1 MKEKIIFATKNKG
14 KLKEF
19 KELLAEN
26 NLSYEV
32 LSLNDLKDVPEII
45 ENGKTFKENAYIKA
59 KRVFDKYHLP
69 VIADDSG
76 IIAEALGDRPGVYSA
91 RFAGE
96 GASDEDNNK
105 KLINELKDKEDK
117 RAYFQCVLCYI
128 NSNGE
133 IFFTDGKCFGEII
146 ENPKGENGFG
156 YDPIF
161 YIRELDKTIAE
172 LDSHTKNK
180 ISHRGK
186 AFKELVKILKSEIKL
201 SFVIPVY
208 NEEDNLK
215 LLHERIRK
223 VIYEKLKFNC
233 EIIFVD
239 DGSSDNSLKILKEL
253 KKEDD
258 EIKIISFEENRG
270 QSAAM
275 AAGFDYAKGVLTV
288 TLDADL
294 QNDPDDIPMMLQYVN
309 NYDVVCGIRAK
320 RHDNFIRRISSKIG
334 NSIRNWVTKDNIVD
348 TGCSLKVY
356 RTFYLKKIK
365 MFKGMHR
372 FLPTLLKL
380 EGAKVTQVN
389 VKHHPRK
396 YGESKYGLGI
406 ASRAGKAFVDLLAVR
421 WMISRHINYKIKELV
436 E

>member
-1 MKEKIIFATKNKG
+1 MKEKLIFATKNKG

-19 KELLAEN
+19 KELLKESGLN
-26 NLSYEV
+26 YEV
-32 LSLNDLKDVPEII
+32 ISLLDLQDIPEIV
-45 ENGKTFKENAYIKA
+45 ESGKTFKENAYIKA
-59 KRVFDKYHLP
+59 KKIFDKFKLP

-76 IIAEALGDRPGVYSA
+76 IIAEALGNEPGVYSA
-91 RFAGE
+91 RYAGDN
-96 GASDEDNNK
+96 ATDEENNK
-105 KLINELKDKEDK
+105 KLIEKLKNYSNK
-117 RAYFQCVLCYI
+117 RAYFECVLCYI

-133 IFFTDGKCFGEII
+133 FYFTNGKCYGEII
-146 ENPKGENGFG
+146 ETPKGENGFG

-161 YIRELDKTIAE
+161 FIPEFNKTIAE
-172 LDSHTKNK
+172 LDSSTKNK

-208 NEEDNLK
+208 NEEENLK
-215 LLHERIRK
+215 PLHEKIRK
-223 VIYEKLKFNC
+223 VIDEKLNFKC

-239 DGSSDNSLKILKEL
+239 DGSTDNSFKVLKEL
-253 KKEDD
+253 KKEDND
-258 EIKIISFEENRG
+258 IKIISFEQNRG

-275 AAGFDYAKGVLTV
+275 AAGFDYAKGILTV

-294 QNDPDDIPMMLQYVN
+294 QNDPDDIPMMLKFIPE
-309 NYDVVCGIRAK
+309 YDVVCGIRAK
-320 RHDNFIRRISSKIG
+320 RHDNFIRKIGSKIG

-356 RTFYLKKIK
+356 RTYYLKKIK

-389 VKHHPRK
+389 VRHHPRK

-406 ASRAGKAFVDLLAVR
+406 ASRAGKAFIDLLAVR
-421 WMISRHINYKIKELV
+421 WMISRHINYKIKELI